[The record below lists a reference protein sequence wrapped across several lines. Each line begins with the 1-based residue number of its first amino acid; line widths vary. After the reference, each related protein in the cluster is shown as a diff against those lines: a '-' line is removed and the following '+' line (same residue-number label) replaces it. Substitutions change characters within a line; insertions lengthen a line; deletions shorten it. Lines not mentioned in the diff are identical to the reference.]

1 MLSCKSVYIVIVALI
16 NPKISSCWKQC
27 VLKTKGINNLKITG
41 NNIAE
46 RLRLYSNKNINDEYN
61 TYYSEESYREGEE
74 LARELYELVR
84 IREFKEKLKENESQM
99 QIGLEDRTTSTTSSS
114 TDERRKREQNSSAF
128 SSRREIINGNDNT
141 LSAGLFT
148 QSGKSAYFTTSSENN
163 RQDSIYST
171 SSNAKRQILEQEFNL
186 VNIATNERTILIQA
200 AVCMVLLVF
209 YLYIGF
215 MGGITSGSFNMEDMM
230 DFELDYEQVES
241 NTQYLWI

>member
-1 MLSCKSVYIVIVALI
+1 MGKR
-16 NPKISSCWKQC
+16 
-27 VLKTKGINNLKITG
+27 TNNLKITG

-84 IREFKEKLKENESQM
+84 IREFKEKLKESESEM

-148 QSGKSAYFTTSSENN
+148 
-163 RQDSIYST
+163 
-171 SSNAKRQILEQEFNL
+171 
-186 VNIATNERTILIQA
+186 
-200 AVCMVLLVF
+200 
-209 YLYIGF
+209 
-215 MGGITSGSFNMEDMM
+215 
-230 DFELDYEQVES
+230 
-241 NTQYLWI
+241 